1 MLYTCATPG
10 DGGPEL
16 SIAKRVDRS
25 GAERAAALAAE
36 QAVRDMASIT
46 CRSANLSASKVGGAT
61 VADRK
66 ALVRYHTIN

>member
-46 CRSANLSASKVGGAT
+46 CRSAYLSASKVGGAT
-61 VADRK
+61 AADRK
-66 ALVRYHTIN
+66 ELVRYHTVD

>member
-1 MLYTCATPG
+1 MQTRTLVGGRAPG

-36 QAVRDMASIT
+36 QAVRDMAAEQVDNLAHSMNPFLNYICIT
-46 CRSANLSASKVGGAT
+46 YVIVRS
-61 VADRK
+61 
-66 ALVRYHTIN
+66 